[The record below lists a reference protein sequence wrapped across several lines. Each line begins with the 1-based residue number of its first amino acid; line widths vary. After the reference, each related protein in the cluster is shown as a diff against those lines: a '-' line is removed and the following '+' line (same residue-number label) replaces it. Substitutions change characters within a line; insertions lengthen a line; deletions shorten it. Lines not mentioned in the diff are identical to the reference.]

1 MALDHVAIDLARVA
15 RHHVLRDAIVQLVPN
30 QQSAKAALLG
40 YTKAFRSKNI
50 DPNPATA
57 AIRVLKNVDRRSS
70 LRNRGE
76 GCNDGKTYSGYNNL
90 TARYIN
96 ISRPLALS

>member
-1 MALDHVAIDLARVA
+1 MALDHIAFDLACVA
-15 RHHVLRDAIVQLVPN
+15 RYHLLGDAIVQLVSD
-30 QQSAKAALLG
+30 QQCSKAALLG
-40 YTKAFRSKNI
+40 HTEAFSPKNI
-50 DPNPATA
+50 SPNPATA

-76 GCNDGKTYSGYNNL
+76 GCNAGKTYSGYNNL